1 MRATQTY
8 SLGLR
13 HGAIALALLLAAL
26 STAFAQSSELDQP
39 TPLTTNEVAGR
50 IAPRDLGDARQT
62 SHYYTFN
69 GTQGDLLLTIESD
82 NLDGVVDLFLTPG
95 LRPLTQVTLFA
106 GSALNVSKTVF
117 LRKDET
123 LILRVQAR
131 TPNDADGTYRVRL
144 GGSFQPAI
152 NAAAALAE
160 PETTAAN
167 KPSARTPGR
176 GGHRVNAVGAR
187 IDEPEPAAPKPEAA
201 EAPKETPTPARDT
214 AATPRATTPRTN
226 PPRRTRPPT
235 RTETAR
241 RPARKP
247 EAAKTETSAE
257 PTPGETETA
266 RTETA
271 EPTPTKPEPT
281 RTRAGRTPR
290 TGRTKAATKRSSEST
305 KEAAT
310 ATAPAEAMQSEPTPV
325 PQLGA
330 THLVIE
336 NKDGTKVEHE
346 MSTVKSVTVVSQLLV
361 VVLKSGRIERY
372 PMTNLLRMAIEP

>member
-1 MRATQTY
+1 
-8 SLGLR
+8 
-13 HGAIALALLLAAL
+13 LALVLGAL

-39 TPLTTNEVAGR
+39 TPITTNEVAGR

-62 SHYYTFN
+62 SHYFTFN

-152 NAAAALAE
+152 NAAAASSE

-187 IDEPEPAAPKPEAA
+187 IDEPEVEAPKPEAA

-214 AATPRATTPRTN
+214 AATPRAPTPKTD
-226 PPRRTRPPT
+226 PPRRTRTPT

-241 RPARKP
+241 RPAPKPARKP
-247 EAAKTETSAE
+247 GAAKTETGAE
-257 PTPGETETA
+257 PTPDETETA
-266 RTETA
+266 RTDTA
-271 EPTPTKPEPT
+271 EPTPAKPEPART
-281 RTRAGRTPR
+281 RTGRTPR
-290 TGRTKAATKRSSEST
+290 TGRTKAATKRASEST
-305 KEAAT
+305 KETAPAA
-310 ATAPAEAMQSEPTPV
+310 AAPAEAVQSEPTPV

-336 NKDGTKVEHE
+336 NKDGTKVEHD

-372 PMTNLLRMAIEP
+372 PMTKLLRMAIEP

>member
-1 MRATQTY
+1 MRAAQTH
-8 SLGLR
+8 SLGWR
-13 HGAIALALLLAAL
+13 HGAIALALVLGTL

-39 TPLTTNEVAGR
+39 TPIATNEVAGR

-95 LRPLTQVTLFA
+95 LRPLTQITLFA

-131 TPNDADGTYRVRL
+131 TPNDTDGTYRIRL
-144 GGSFQPAI
+144 GGSFLPAV
-152 NAAAALAE
+152 NTAASSE

-167 KPSARTPGR
+167 KPSARPPGR

-187 IDEPEPAAPKPEAA
+187 IDEPEVEAPKTEAA
-201 EAPKETPTPARDT
+201 EAPQETPTPARDT
-214 AATPRATTPRTN
+214 ATTPRATTSRTN
-226 PPRRTRPPT
+226 PPRRTRTPT

-241 RPARKP
+241 RPAPKP
-247 EAAKTETSAE
+247 ERKTEIGAE
-257 PTPGETETA
+257 PKPGETETA

-271 EPTPTKPEPT
+271 EPTPVKPEPART
-281 RTRAGRTPR
+281 RTSRTPR
-290 TGRTKAATKRSSEST
+290 TGRTKAATKRSNEST
-305 KEAAT
+305 KEAAP
-310 ATAPAEAMQSEPTPV
+310 ATAPAEAAQSEPTSV

-330 THLVIE
+330 THLIIE
-336 NKDGTKVEHE
+336 NKDGTKIEHD